1 MAENSKLAY
10 SEVYAIL
17 NLLEEEYVNR
27 IPQKIK
33 NFFDVER
40 DKKYNPSIDINV
52 PLDNQD
58 LQRKTMVLLAI
69 LNLNYWCDSEE
80 EKQELLKI
88 FSKNTEIKIQ
98 EQKILEEKYNPDNI
112 FKKRQQVN
120 QEYVFTN
127 ELAMTEY
134 KEQNIIQKILG
145 KIIRMFKRK

>member
-1 MAENSKLAY
+1 
-10 SEVYAIL
+10 
-17 NLLEEEYVNR
+17 
-27 IPQKIK
+27 
-33 NFFDVER
+33 
-40 DKKYNPSIDINV
+40 
-52 PLDNQD
+52 
-58 LQRKTMVLLAI
+58 MVLLAI

-112 FKKRQQVN
+112 FKKGQQVN